1 MKDKLKVEART
12 ARQRS
17 RPSGAWLGSRQVLS
31 CEQEGG
37 RWKVEGGRWKV
48 EGGKKNP
55 KTLLERVMLTFV

>member
-37 RWKVEGGRWKV
+37 RWKVEGG
-48 EGGKKNP
+48 KKNP